1 MSYLE
6 THVINGEQ
14 RDEVY
19 SKVQFS
25 SWNVRNPVGQFGFEG
40 LPRDLVAIIET
51 GGWGCDCEA
60 VGDWLPLGLFLFFSL
75 SNSHWSK
82 SAQGTFQTQIWQK
95 RKREVHRFFIMTA
108 MVELIVSDTWTQRPT
123 KKLGVSRSMFIG
135 RVGKDESDAFFMTRS
150 K

>member
-60 VGDWLPLGLFLFFSL
+60 VGD
-75 SNSHWSK
+75 
-82 SAQGTFQTQIWQK
+82 
-95 RKREVHRFFIMTA
+95 
-108 MVELIVSDTWTQRPT
+108 
-123 KKLGVSRSMFIG
+123 
-135 RVGKDESDAFFMTRS
+135 
-150 K
+150 